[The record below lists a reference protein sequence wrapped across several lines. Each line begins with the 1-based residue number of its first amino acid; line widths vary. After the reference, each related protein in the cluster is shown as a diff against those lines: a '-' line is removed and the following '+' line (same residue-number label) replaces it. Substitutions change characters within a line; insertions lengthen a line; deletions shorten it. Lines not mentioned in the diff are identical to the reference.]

1 MQSIASGDHPLLF
14 ISFLSFLWIIP
25 ISYSSNHD
33 APKDFN
39 PVTWDYVDA
48 KPLKKIERPI
58 ILKPNNEAKSGDLKG
73 KFIKTQPINAVESLS
88 GNKLEQ
94 NK

>member
-1 MQSIASGDHPLLF
+1 MLIFWSMMMVTKPIIIHLIL
-14 ISFLSFLWIIP
+14 IIP

-73 KFIKTQPINAVESLS
+73 KFIKTQPINTVESLS
-88 GNKLEQ
+88 GIKQEQ